1 MKVDVYAEMFG
12 IKHMVLLNDRVY
24 VIVVIAS
31 LERVLP
37 LAYPSILRK
46 KTLKLFQASS
56 TNIVTKLSLQEVL

>member
-12 IKHMVLLNDRVY
+12 IKHMVLLKDRVY

-31 LERVLP
+31 LEQVLP
-37 LAYPSILRK
+37 SAYPSILRK